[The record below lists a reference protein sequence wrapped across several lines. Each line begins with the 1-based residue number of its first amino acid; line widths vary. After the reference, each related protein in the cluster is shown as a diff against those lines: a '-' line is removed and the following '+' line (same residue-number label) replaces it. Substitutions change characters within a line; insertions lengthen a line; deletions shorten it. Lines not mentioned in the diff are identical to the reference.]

1 MTRSDSD
8 SEPVISPS
16 LYCRYGTFLF
26 NNLVTPPPCV
36 RPPITL
42 AEGQYQPLRT
52 SEDAQEAL
60 DETAALPADLG
71 TSGYDVVPTSSRAG
85 KARRD

>member
-1 MTRSDSD
+1 
-8 SEPVISPS
+8 V
-16 LYCRYGTFLF
+16 LQVFGFGLLVYGTFLF

-36 RPPITL
+36 KPPVTL
-42 AEGQYQPLRT
+42 AEGEYQPLRT

-71 TSGYDVVPTSSRAG
+71 TSGYDVVPTSSHHPG
-85 KARRD
+85 KVRQD